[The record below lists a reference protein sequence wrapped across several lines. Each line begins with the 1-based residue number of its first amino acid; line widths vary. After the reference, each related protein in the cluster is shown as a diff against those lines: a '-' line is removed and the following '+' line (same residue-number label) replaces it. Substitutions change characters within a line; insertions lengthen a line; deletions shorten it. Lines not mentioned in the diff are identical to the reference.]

1 MVNMD
6 ENSCINLANVSIG
19 YRGTPILESI
29 NFSIN
34 RGDAIVLFGQ
44 NGSGKTTLFKTI
56 LRIIPPLHGNII
68 YQNNTPQRFGYVPQS
83 QSLDEIYP
91 FTALD
96 IVLMGTFG
104 QIKPFS
110 FTPAK
115 SRILAKQCLMDVGM
129 LESKRKLFSELSG
142 GQKQRVLIARA
153 LATNPNILLLDEPV
167 AGIDVDAVKMIMELI
182 TMLHEKHHLTVM
194 MITHESF
201 SIPAWVNKKIHIKN
215 NAAVVENAK

>member
-1 MVNMD
+1 MD
-6 ENSCINLANVSIG
+6 ENSCINLINVSIG
-19 YRGTPILESI
+19 YRGGTPILEGI

-34 RGDAIVLFGQ
+34 SGDAIVLFGQ

-56 LRIIPPLHGNII
+56 LRIIPPLRGNII
-68 YQNNTPQRFGYVPQS
+68 YHNNPPQRFGYVPQS

-110 FTPAK
+110 ITPAK

-167 AGIDVDAVKMIMELI
+167 AGVDVDAVRMIMDLI

-201 SIPAWVNKKIHIKN
+201 TIPAWVNKKIHIKN
-215 NAAVVENAK
+215 NAVVVENAE

>member
-1 MVNMD
+1 MGMD
-6 ENSCINLANVSIG
+6 EKSCIDLKNVSIG
-19 YRGTPILESI
+19 YYGIPII
-29 NFSIN
+29 KDVTFSIT
-34 RGDAIVLFGQ
+34 RGDAIVLLGQ

-56 LRIIPPLHGNII
+56 LRIIPPLQGNVV
-68 YQNNTPQRFGYVPQS
+68 YNNTPPVRFGYVPQS

-110 FTPAK
+110 ITPK
-115 SRILAKQCLMDVGM
+115 KNRILANQCLMDVGM
-129 LESKRKLFSELSG
+129 LESRKKLFSELSG

-153 LATNPNILLLDEPV
+153 LAASPNILLMDEPIT
-167 AGIDVDAVKMIMELI
+167 GIDADAIKMIIELI
-182 TMLHEKHHLTVM
+182 AMLHKKHSLTVM

-201 SIPAWVNKKIHIKN
+201 NIPSWINKTIQIRN
-215 NAAVVENAK
+215 NEVVVENAR